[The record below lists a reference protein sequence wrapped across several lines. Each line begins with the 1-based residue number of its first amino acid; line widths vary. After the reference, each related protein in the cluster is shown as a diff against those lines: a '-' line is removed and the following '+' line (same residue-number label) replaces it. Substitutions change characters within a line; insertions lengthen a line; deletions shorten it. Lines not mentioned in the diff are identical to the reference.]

1 VPGHPGIVQLAPVQW
16 LQPPPPPG
24 LASTIAESLRRRYGA
39 ARARAI
45 ARQTVAEMRAYRL
58 TTLAPGAVAQRVH
71 GAWLLVQF
79 GSLAQRLD
87 FLNTLRIAKLDLS
100 PAR

>member
-1 VPGHPGIVQLAPVQW
+1 VPGRPGIVQLAPVQW
-16 LQPPPPPG
+16 LQPLPPPG
-24 LASTIAESLRRRYGA
+24 VAATIARSLRRRYGA
-39 ARARAI
+39 ARAQAM
-45 ARQTVAEMRAYRL
+45 ARQTVAEIRAHRL
-58 TTLAPGAVAQRVH
+58 TTLAPGAVAERVH

-87 FLNTLRIAKLDLS
+87 FLKTLHIAKLDLS